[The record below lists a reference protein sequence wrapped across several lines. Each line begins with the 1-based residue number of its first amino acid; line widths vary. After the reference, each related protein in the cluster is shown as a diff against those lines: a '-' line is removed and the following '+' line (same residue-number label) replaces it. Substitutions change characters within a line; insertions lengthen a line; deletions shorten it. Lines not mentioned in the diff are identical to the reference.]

1 MATLLTV
8 AIGRLDTNCLERT
21 VVRAYWIAQR
31 NVAKADTKRPSQGGY
46 RTWRTPLSDAFWI
59 ASSKRWRVSARSK
72 PGLAGLPSR
81 MPPAMRLKSC
91 AILKGGPAGT
101 AGGTQR

>member
-1 MATLLTV
+1 MATLLIV
-8 AIGRLDTNCLERT
+8 ATDGRETNRLERT
-21 VVRAYWIAQR
+21 VVRAYWIAHR

-72 PGLAGLPSR
+72 PGLADRPSR
-81 MPPAMRLKSC
+81 MPSAMCLKSC